1 MENNVIYITLQTG
14 ERAVAINKNDGN
26 IAFNS
31 NNEVELKTLEM
42 DSIGLKTWKSDIK
55 GVHVDRKEVADILN
69 WVHSDKNAKAQDRVA
84 LVVGNAGMGKS
95 VIMSDVLKKLED
107 EDIPVLGI
115 KLDKLHFYSMKG
127 LDEESGVGKG
137 QSIISVYEE
146 LNKRYNRSVI
156 LIDQIDALS
165 MSLSSDRR
173 SMDVASLLI
182 RKLNTLPNV
191 RIIISCRRFDLDFD
205 YTLKQFDIYSKFYIN
220 ELPEEEVNKILVILK
235 VNPNKISA
243 RVKKFLGTPINLYLY
258 SLINK
263 PDLLNGE
270 ALTLQRLY
278 DELWSQMLRNS
289 TDRTKLNDF
298 LSEVVT
304 RMYNEQT
311 LTINGR
317 IFQDKYEPQLTCL
330 LSNGF
335 MVGDIDNGIQFLH
348 QSLFDYTYA
357 RKFIESGKSIID
369 ELKCEHQGLFVRS
382 RVRQVLLYMRELSTR
397 RYLKILDDILFK
409 LDKNQPVIRFHIKV
423 LALNAL
429 GLCENITKEEKQYFK
444 DKVLSN
450 SILGPI
456 FVNSANSRSWF
467 RIIAYESNYGL
478 ELQTGNADKELTSLM
493 TSLCWRIF
501 TLDEDLV
508 LDYLEQLTK
517 SHNTNLYTF
526 VFYIICHLGWY
537 GKNWKKLF
545 ELFDRVKGKDSFPQ
559 SYDFLRKALEVEP
572 SFVANELKRHIQV
585 CSDNLRQDIF
595 DRFKV
600 DSEASTIFDELKEKS
615 LQLAYE
621 VSLYAIHI
629 VFDKTTYSGEVNG
642 LKMSSE
648 FISYERNRL
657 FSSNSVTDFFDF
669 ALDYT
674 EKQAKKEPNEIKDQL
689 SDFLSSNRWIDIMF
703 PIVGYSANPTF
714 FKNEI
719 FSLLT
724 NKEWLYNM
732 LSASTVLD
740 YNIKLM
746 FKSSFMLFAKV
757 DQRKILNTLIN
768 LYPDWESMAFKD
780 HTKYDQP
787 MTEKGRTFGKFI
799 HILDQDDYIKENFH
813 DIYIKYDKVKDKFKY
828 LETDVPNKME
838 TRSGWTGVP
847 KSAYDNMSDEDWL
860 KLMKK
865 YNKDVFNVDF
875 DKPTMTGISMQFK
888 QKVMSDPQH
897 YADFIIRANA
907 DSSIN
912 ISYILSGFE
921 GLAYYDENSV
931 RKEKKQ
937 KGNDKIDKEEV
948 YNVFSVIAKRFD
960 GDINKFGDA
969 SLWKFLRSI
978 RYFLVK
984 EYMPKDVFD
993 FICKAVREAKED
1005 DDANNEKDM
1014 QPYQIGINR
1023 ARGVAGELLVDCSYL
1038 GKEYEEG
1045 IFSTLESVADNL
1057 SVTTRAAVMLN
1068 MARLNWLNPERS
1080 LQLYLQLMHDY
1091 KPSLMAM
1098 PVHDMNP
1105 LVYYINYGF
1114 DELVPLFEKA
1124 IDIPPCH
1131 QAMTQILW
1139 FAFIKHKDGAEP
1151 LLHKMINA
1159 SREAALNFFKVVERY
1174 NSTVSLMNSMDYLL
1188 ELMKSDDEEII
1199 KNVEI
1204 IYGGF
1209 KYWNDNELETF
1220 TEAFVHNECCK
1231 YASRSFYECM
1241 SSFIKKKPKKVLK
1254 WILEVY
1260 RWKKDSNNEH
1270 FDIQKILEI
1279 LTMSYNAVRKY
1290 DLHNKVLESA
1300 MDTLDEILEDSEK
1313 RQYLSNFLNEL
1324 DYK

>member
-1 MENNVIYITLQTG
+1 MDNNNFYIVLQTG
-14 ERAVAINKNDGN
+14 NKAVAINQNEGN
-26 IAFNS
+26 VIFNS
-31 NNEVELKTLEM
+31 NNEIELKSLEM
-42 DSIGLKTWKSDIK
+42 GSIGLKTWKSDIK
-55 GVHVDRKEVADILN
+55 GVHVDRKEVAGILN

-182 RKLNTLPNV
+182 RKLNMLPNV

-205 YTLKQFDIYSKFYIN
+205 YTLKQFDIYNKFYIN

-317 IFQDKYEPQLTCL
+317 IFQDKYEPQITYL
-330 LSNGF
+330 LSTGF

-382 RVRQVLLYMRELSTR
+382 RVRQVLLYMRELSPKQYIRT
-397 RYLKILDDILFK
+397 LDNILFE
-409 LDKNQPVIRFHIKV
+409 LDNNQPVIRFHIKV

-429 GLCENITKEEKQYFK
+429 GLCENVADEEKQYFK
-444 DKVLSN
+444 DKVISDP
-450 SILGPI
+450 ILGPI
-456 FVNSANSRSWF
+456 FVNSVNSRCWF
-467 RIIAYESNYGL
+467 NIIVHESDYGSKL
-478 ELQTGNADKELTSLM
+478 LTGYANEELTSQM
-493 TSLCWRIF
+493 TSLCWSVF
-501 TLDEDLV
+501 TLDENLV

-517 SHNTNLYTF
+517 LSNKNLDSF

-537 GKNWKKLF
+537 GNNWKKLF
-545 ELFDRVKGKDSFPQ
+545 EIFDRVKGKDTFPQ
-559 SYDFLRKALEVEP
+559 SYDFLRKALDIEP
-572 SFVANELKRHIQV
+572 TFVAKELKRHIKA
-585 CSDNLRQDIF
+585 CSENLKQDIF
-595 DRFKV
+595 DRFKI
-600 DSEASTIFDELKEKS
+600 DSEAGTIFDELKEKS
-615 LQLAYE
+615 PQLAYE

-629 VFDKTTYSGEVNG
+629 VFDKTIYPGEVDG

-648 FISYERNRL
+648 FIAYERNRL
-657 FSSNSVTDFFDF
+657 FSSNSVTDFFDY
-669 ALDYT
+669 ALAYI
-674 EKQAKKEPNEIKDQL
+674 EKQAKKVPNEIQNTL
-689 SDFLSSNRWIDIMF
+689 AEFLSSNRWIDIMF
-703 PIVGYSANPTF
+703 PLVGYSANSSF
-714 FKNEI
+714 FKHEI
-719 FSLLT
+719 YSLLT
-724 NKEWLYNM
+724 NRDWLYNII
-732 LSASTVLD
+732 SASTVLT

-746 FKSSFMLFAKV
+746 FKSSFMLFTKEE
-757 DQRKILNTLIN
+757 QKKIFDTIIN
-768 LYPDWESMAFKD
+768 IHPDWELMPFKE
-780 HTKYDQP
+780 HAKYDQP
-787 MTEKGRTFGKFI
+787 IMEKGKTFGSFI
-799 HILDQDDYIKENFH
+799 RFLDQDDYIRENFH
-813 DIYIKYDKVKDKFKY
+813 DIYIRYDKVKEKFKH
-828 LETDVPNKME
+828 LETHEPNKTM
-838 TRSGWTGVP
+838 TRSGWVGVS

-865 YNKDVFNVDF
+865 YNKNVFNVDF

-888 QKVMSDPQH
+888 QKVMSNPQH
-897 YADFIIRANA
+897 YADFIIKAND

-912 ISYILSGFE
+912 IGYILSGFE
-921 GLAYYDENSV
+921 GLAYYDE
-931 RKEKKQ
+931 KTDEGKKQ
-937 KGNDKIDKEEV
+937 NDNEKINKEEV
-948 YNVFSVIAKRFD
+948 YKVFSVISKRFE
-960 GDINKFGDA
+960 GNINKFGDA

-984 EYMPKDVFD
+984 EYMPQDVFN
-993 FICKAVREAKED
+993 FICRAVKEADED
-1005 DDANNEKDM
+1005 KDANNEKDM
-1014 QPYQIGINR
+1014 QPYQTGINR
-1023 ARGVAGELLVDCSYL
+1023 ARGAAGELLVDCSYL

-1139 FAFIKHKDGAEP
+1139 FAFIKHKDGAEQ

-1159 SREAALNFFKVVERY
+1159 SKEAALSFIKVVERY
-1174 NSTVSLMNSMDYLL
+1174 NSTVSLTTSMKYIF
-1188 ELMKSDDEEII
+1188 ELMKSTEEEII
-1199 KNVEI
+1199 KNIEI
-1204 IYGGF
+1204 VYGGS
-1209 KYWNDNELETF
+1209 KYWDDSELETF
-1220 TEAFVHNECCK
+1220 TNEFVKNLCCK
-1231 YASRSFYECM
+1231 YASKSFYECM
-1241 SSFIKKKPKKVLK
+1241 SSFIRKKPQKVLE

-1260 RWKKDSNNEH
+1260 RWKKKTKNEF
-1270 FDIQKILEI
+1270 FDIQRILEI
-1279 LTMSYNAVRKY
+1279 LTLSYNAVRKY
-1290 DLHNKVLESA
+1290 DMHNEVLENA

>member
-1 MENNVIYITLQTG
+1 MDNNIFYITLQTG
-14 ERAVAINKNDGN
+14 EKAVAINRNDGN
-26 IAFNS
+26 ITFNT
-31 NNEVELKTLEM
+31 NNEIELKSLEM
-42 DSIGLKTWKSDIK
+42 ASIGLKTWKSDIK
-55 GVHVDRKEVADILN
+55 GVHVDRKEVDDILN
-69 WVHSDKNAKAQDRVA
+69 WVYSDKVVKSQDRVA
-84 LVVGNAGMGKS
+84 LVIGNAGMGKS
-95 VIMSDVLKKLED
+95 VIKSDVLKKLED
-107 EDIPVLGI
+107 KDIPVLGI
-115 KLDKLHFYSMKG
+115 KLDQLHFSSINELDDQVEIKKG
-127 LDEESGVGKG
+127 R
-137 QSIISVYEE
+137 SIVSVYEE
-146 LNKRYNRSVI
+146 LNKKYNKSVI

-205 YTLKQFDIYSKFYIN
+205 YTLKQFDIYNKFYIN
-220 ELPEEEVNKILVILK
+220 ELPEEEVNKLLVILK
-235 VNPNKISA
+235 VNPNKISV

-270 ALTLQRLY
+270 TLTLQRLY

-317 IFQDKYEPQLTCL
+317 IFQDQYEPQITYL

-335 MVGDIDNGIQFLH
+335 MVGDIENGIQFLH

-357 RKFIESGKSIID
+357 RKFIESGNSIID

-382 RVRQVLLYMRELSTR
+382 RVRQVLLYMRELSTKQ
-397 RYLKILDDILFK
+397 YLKTLDNILFG
-409 LDKNQPVIRFHIKV
+409 LDNNQPVIRFHIKV

-429 GLCENITKEEKQYFK
+429 GLCENVADEEKQYFK
-444 DKVLSN
+444 DKVISDP
-450 SILGPI
+450 ILGPI
-456 FVNSANSRSWF
+456 FVNSVNSRCWF
-467 RIIAYESNYGL
+467 KIIVYESDYGSKL
-478 ELQTGNADKELTSLM
+478 LTGYANEELTSQL
-493 TSLCWRIF
+493 TSLCWSVF
-501 TLDEDLV
+501 TLDENLV

-517 SHNTNLYTF
+517 LSNKNLDSF

-537 GKNWKKLF
+537 GNNWKKLF
-545 ELFDRVKGKDSFPQ
+545 EIFDRVKGKDSFPQ
-559 SYDFLRKALEVEP
+559 SYDFLRKALDIEP
-572 SFVANELKRHIQV
+572 TFVAKELKRHIKT
-585 CSDNLRQDIF
+585 CSENLKQDIF
-595 DRFKV
+595 DRFKI
-600 DSEASTIFDELKEKS
+600 DSETGTIFDELKEKS
-615 LQLAYE
+615 PQLAYE

-629 VFDKTTYSGEVNG
+629 VFDKTIYPGDVDG

-648 FISYERNRL
+648 FVAYERNRQ
-657 FSSNSVTDFFDF
+657 FSNNTVTDFFDY
-669 ALDYT
+669 ALDYI
-674 EKQAKKEPNEIKDQL
+674 EKQAKNVPNEIL
-689 SDFLSSNRWIDIMF
+689 ETLADFLSSNRWIDIMF
-703 PIVGYSANPTF
+703 PLVGYSANSSF
-714 FKNEI
+714 FKHEI
-719 FSLLT
+719 YSLLT
-724 NKEWLYNM
+724 NKDWLYNII
-732 LSASTVLD
+732 SASTVLD

-746 FKSSFMLFAKV
+746 FKSSFMLFTKKE
-757 DQRKILNTLIN
+757 QRKILDTIIN
-768 LYPDWESMAFKD
+768 IHPDWELMPFKE
-780 HTKYDQP
+780 HAKYDQP
-787 MTEKGRTFGKFI
+787 IMEKGKTFGKFI

-865 YNKDVFNVDF
+865 YNKDVFNFDF

-888 QKVMSDPQH
+888 LKVMSDPQH

-937 KGNDKIDKEEV
+937 EGNDKIDKEEV

-984 EYMPKDVFD
+984 EYMPIDVFD

-1023 ARGVAGELLVDCSYL
+1023 ARGAAGELLVDCSYL

-1174 NSTVSLMNSMDYLL
+1174 NSTVSLMTSMDYLL

-1270 FDIQKILEI
+1270 FDIQRILEI
-1279 LTMSYNAVRKY
+1279 LTLSYNAVRKY
-1290 DLHNKVLESA
+1290 DMHNEVLENA